1 MTRMKLK
8 CGKAGWVWCA
18 SSPDLN
24 DAEHHVAAVKDRS
37 KIDSSFTRT
46 RSRSKSSRRP
56 GERPEGAAPH
66 AEADE
71 ARGGAEGRVPDAGAD
86 ARGLSEGV
94 CVCVLCGL
102 MECVPV
108 CGVCS
113 LVSTDDLLL
122 ICLHYVYCV
131 C

>member
-94 CVCVLCGL
+94 CVLCVWA
-102 MECVPV
+102 
-108 CGVCS
+108 GVCARVRRS
-113 LVSTDDLLL
+113 VMRCAAWFLL
-122 ICLHYVYCV
+122 IFSY
-131 C
+131 